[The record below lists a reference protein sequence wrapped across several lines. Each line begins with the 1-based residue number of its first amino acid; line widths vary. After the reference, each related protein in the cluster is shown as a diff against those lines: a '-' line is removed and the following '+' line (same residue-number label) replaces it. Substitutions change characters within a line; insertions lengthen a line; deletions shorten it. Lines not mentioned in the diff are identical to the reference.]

1 MRLSL
6 KFILVWITTICAAS
20 AAYASVVAVPPQDPS
35 MRLWRALFQG
45 GLVLFVGAVWHFYY
59 FSRRASDVAS

>member
-1 MRLSL
+1 MRISL

-20 AAYASVVAVPPQDPS
+20 ASYASVVAISSQDPS

-59 FSRRASDVAS
+59 VSRRPTDLVS